1 MIEFK
6 SVSRKFNKT
15 STALKEINFKIE
27 KGEFV
32 FIVGPSGAG
41 KTSLL
46 RMINREDRPSSG
58 NVYVDG
64 IDVTKMASRK
74 LPNLRRKVGVVYQD
88 FKLLPKKTVYE
99 NVAFAME
106 VSGKTTTEI
115 KKVVPYMLKLVGLK
129 EKRDSFPHQLSGGE
143 GQRTAIA
150 RALVHEPKILLAD
163 EPTGNLDQTNAWEI
177 IQLLNQINSWGTT
190 VVMATHNQDI
200 VNALQKRV
208 ISLDH
213 GQVVRDDPKGKYGE
227 E

>member
-1 MIEFK
+1 MIKFDN
-6 SVSRKFNKT
+6 VSRRFTKI
-15 STALKEINFKIE
+15 SVALKDINFEID

-46 RMINREDRPSSG
+46 RMMNREDRPTSG
-58 NVYVDG
+58 KVFVDG
-64 IDVTKMASRK
+64 ANIAHLPSRK
-74 LPNLRRKVGVVYQD
+74 LPALRRKVGVVYQD
-88 FKLLPKKTVYE
+88 FKLLPKKTVFE

-106 VSGKTTTEI
+106 VSGKTNGEI
-115 KKVVPYMLKLVGLK
+115 QKVVPYMLKLVGLQD
-129 EKRDSFPHQLSGGE
+129 KRDSFPHQLSGGE
-143 GQRTAIA
+143 SQRTAIA
-150 RALVHEPKILLAD
+150 RALVNEPKILIAD

-190 VVMATHNQDI
+190 VLMATHNQDI

-208 ISLDH
+208 LSLDH
-213 GQVVRDDPKGKYGE
+213 GQVVRDVAKGKYVE